1 MSRTLFLLTLLL
13 ALSSSAATISGSTC
27 PGTGCSLSYV
37 PDTPALALQLTGT
50 WSGSITVELGNDGA
64 PGIGGVRLRV
74 EAVD

>member
-1 MSRTLFLLTLLL
+1 VKRFLLFAALLL
-13 ALSSSAATISGSTC
+13 SLSSSAATISSSTC

-74 EAVD
+74 VAVG